1 MEIFGIDKK
10 LKSISST
17 SKWFKICKFRFTFE
31 KLLKDNGIN
40 PRDLVK
46 IEKEEP
52 ELWDKVTKNPGGIRD
67 GVKQLTA
74 KQKKFYEV
82 G

>member
-10 LKSISST
+10 LKVLIIASSGLK
-17 SKWFKICKFRFTFE
+17 SVNSDSAFE

-40 PRDLVK
+40 PRDLAK

-67 GVKQLTA
+67 RVKQLT
-74 KQKKFYEV
+74 KTKEV
-82 G
+82 LWR